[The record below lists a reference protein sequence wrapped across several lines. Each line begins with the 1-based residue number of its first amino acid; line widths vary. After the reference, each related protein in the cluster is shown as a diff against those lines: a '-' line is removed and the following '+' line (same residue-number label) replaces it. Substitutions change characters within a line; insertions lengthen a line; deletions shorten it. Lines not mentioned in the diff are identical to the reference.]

1 MVYILQEVKT
11 LTHIYFVRHAQPDHS
26 WEDDRSRPLTE
37 EGLYDS
43 KRVTEAL
50 KDIALDYA
58 ISSPYHRSMET
69 IRECVESKGLTIVT
83 DDRLRERKAGQNS
96 NNMNMF
102 RKRWEDLEF
111 HEEDG
116 ESIGMVQ
123 RRNIEVMKDLLHTH
137 QGESIIVGT
146 HGTALSTI
154 LNYYN
159 SNFNCDSFLRIIDYM
174 PYVIRLDFEDL
185 ECIGIEEILIIE
197 KVFNGN
203 KKQMKI

>member
-1 MVYILQEVKT
+1 M
-11 LTHIYFVRHAQPDHS
+11 THIYFVRHAQPDHS